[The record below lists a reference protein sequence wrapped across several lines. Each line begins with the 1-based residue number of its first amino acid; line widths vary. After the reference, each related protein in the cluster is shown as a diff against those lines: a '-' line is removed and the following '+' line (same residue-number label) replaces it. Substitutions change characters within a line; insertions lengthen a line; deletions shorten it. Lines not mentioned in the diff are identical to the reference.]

1 MLATAFMFV
10 FLLVPLLL
18 LAIAMGGAWMEG
30 RRSPY
35 SFGIGRVIS
44 NAFGAIGGAP
54 LALMAGSA
62 VLNAPAQF
70 ALPIMAQR
78 MGDTSRMEGLVYSL
92 APLWLIGLFLYPF
105 MKLFMMGIAL
115 DTLAGRPIELGAT
128 LRMALRRTLPALGLL
143 ILFGIALVVGFA
155 LLVVPGI
162 ILALTWFIVLP
173 VMVGEGRGI
182 FDCFARSA
190 DLLRGMRWRLLL
202 LILIA
207 VVLWMMASGLMQGIA
222 LAAGGAQNLWLV
234 AGVQAVFATLIGVLT
249 TTGTAAV
256 YHEARTAKEGMGS
269 HDLEAVFA

>member
-1 MLATAFMFV
+1 MLAFGV
-10 FLLVPLLL
+10 LVLLLPVIL
-18 LAIAMGGAWMEG
+18 LAIALGGAWMEG
-30 RRSPY
+30 RRSPH

-54 LALMAGSA
+54 LALLAASA
-62 VLNAPAQF
+62 VLNAPMQF
-70 ALPIMAQR
+70 LLPTMAQR
-78 MGDTSRMEGLVYSL
+78 MGDTAAIQGLAYSM
-92 APLWLIGLFLYPF
+92 APLWLIWLFVYPF
-105 MKLFMMGIAL
+105 IKLFMMGIAL
-115 DTLAGRPIELGAT
+115 DTLASRPIEFGAM
-128 LRMALRRTLPALGLL
+128 LRMALRRTLPALALL
-143 ILFGIALVVGFA
+143 ILFGIALAVGFV

-162 ILALTWFIVLP
+162 ILGLTWFIVLP
-173 VMVGEGRGI
+173 VMAGEGRGI
-182 FDCFARSA
+182 FDCFGRSA

-207 VVLWMMASGLMQGIA
+207 VVLWMMASGLTQGIA

-256 YHEARTAKEGMGS
+256 YHEVRTAKEGMGS

>member
-1 MLATAFMFV
+1 MLAFGV
-10 FLLVPLLL
+10 LILSLPLIL
-18 LAIAMGGAWMEG
+18 LAIALGGAWMEG

-54 LALMAGSA
+54 LALLAASA
-62 VLNAPAQF
+62 VLNAPMQF
-70 ALPIMAQR
+70 LLPTMAQR
-78 MGDTSRMEGLVYSL
+78 MGDAAAIEGLFYSM
-92 APLWLIGLFLYPF
+92 APLWLIWLFVYPF
-105 MKLFMMGIAL
+105 IKLFMMGIAL
-115 DTLAGRPIELGAT
+115 DTLAGRPIEFGAM
-128 LRMALRRTLPALGLL
+128 LRMALRRTLPALVLL
-143 ILFGIALVVGFA
+143 ILFGIALAVGFV

-162 ILALTWFIVLP
+162 ILGLTWFIVLP
-173 VMVGEGRGI
+173 VMAGEGRGI
-182 FDCFARSA
+182 FDCFGRSA

-249 TTGTAAV
+249 TTGTGAV
-256 YHEARTAKEGMGS
+256 YHEVRTAKEGMGS

>member
-1 MLATAFMFV
+1 MLAFGV
-10 FLLVPLLL
+10 LVLTLPLIL
-18 LAIAMGGAWMEG
+18 LAIALGGAWMEG

-35 SFGIGRVIS
+35 NFGIGRVIS

-54 LALMAGSA
+54 LVLLAASA
-62 VLNAPAQF
+62 VLNAPMQF
-70 ALPIMAQR
+70 LLPTMAQR
-78 MGDTSRMEGLVYSL
+78 MGDAAAIEGLFYSM
-92 APLWLIGLFLYPF
+92 APLWLIWLFLYPF
-105 MKLFMMGIAL
+105 IKLFMMGIAL
-115 DTLAGRPIELGAT
+115 DTLAGRPIEFGAM
-128 LRMALRRTLPALGLL
+128 LRMALRRTLPALALL
-143 ILFGIALVVGFA
+143 ILFGIALAVGFV

-162 ILALTWFIVLP
+162 ILGLTWFIVVP

-182 FDCFARSA
+182 FDCFGRSA